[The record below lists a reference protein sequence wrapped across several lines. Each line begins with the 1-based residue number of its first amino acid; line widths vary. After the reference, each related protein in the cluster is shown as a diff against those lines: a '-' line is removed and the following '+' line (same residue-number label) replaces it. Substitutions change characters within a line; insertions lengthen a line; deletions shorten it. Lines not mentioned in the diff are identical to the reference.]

1 MASPM
6 QILRKH
12 QKELMVIFTGM
23 AIFSWLV
30 IDSIDGRRS
39 ANVSPTVLVTFF
51 AMIGAGA
58 GYVWNIRQKDS
69 HYSWLTGGIVGTALG
84 LVLVSGASS
93 KEPGIASSTGKIT
106 LRQIGDLRAQRDT
119 ANNFVQMA
127 FAQRKDM
134 NQFMASFMLQRFMF
148 GSSSIQ
154 EIVAADLL
162 VKEADHYGI
171 AVSNEYIN
179 DFIEQVS
186 DKQMDEAAFSNICA
200 NLGLSQIK
208 LFDILRKELKVRL
221 AMQLL
226 HPETLQLPQQF
237 WSDFQ
242 KFNVR
247 QTIDATAIPVDAFA
261 ASVDSPSEGDLKKL
275 FDEFKALY
283 PTGSNPGFRAP
294 QKKRLAYLTASYENF
309 EKKVGDITE
318 DELKK
323 LYEDRKDTFY
333 KADSLPDSLLDKDNK
348 SPLGELKLPAPSKP
362 SVSDE
367 GKKED
372 AKSAEPNSDEKKPT
386 ATDAEK
392 KPDAAKPEEKKPDEP
407 KTEEKKSGESG
418 GQDGCVDG
426 QESDPPPKAEDKQP
440 TDKPETKTDST
451 DKPAA
456 ASDEKKPAEEKKYKP
471 FEDVRDDLR
480 EIILRQRA
488 QDLLREAIDA
498 AMAYITET
506 NLKIGEDLADANKD
520 KPTVNR
526 SEDRKALKALEEERG
541 RRLAEKVKS
550 YAQDKGFTFEE
561 TSLVSFEELTNSK
574 DIKLAS
580 ASEPFDLSGG
590 RFVQPEAVPTV
601 VFNDSLSPFTPAKA
615 EKNEAGGDLHFVYW
629 ITDIAEEHVPE
640 FTDEGVKAAVEKAWR
655 LQKARPK
662 AQVRAEELAKSARE
676 AVGSKSLSESVTG
689 MTVTGSKES
698 VELSVI
704 GTPPFSWLRQSTPGL
719 QMNSFQGPQI
729 EFGFIPGIEK
739 VDNDFMKSIY
749 EMNVGDVTILPNS
762 DKSVY
767 YVVHLKDRSPSDKPD
782 DPGLAA
788 LRQQFLTE
796 DMSQS
801 RIYQSLA
808 QSQSTTIR
816 ARWLAEF
823 MRKYGVDVNA
833 LEQF

>member
-1 MASPM
+1 MRSKMASPM

-247 QTIDATAIPVDAFA
+247 QTIDATAIPVDA
-261 ASVDSPSEGDLKKL
+261 PS
-275 FDEFKALY
+275 Y
-283 PTGSNPGFRAP
+283 
-294 QKKRLAYLTASYENF
+294 
-309 EKKVGDITE
+309 
-318 DELKK
+318 
-323 LYEDRKDTFY
+323 
-333 KADSLPDSLLDKDNK
+333 
-348 SPLGELKLPAPSKP
+348 
-362 SVSDE
+362 
-367 GKKED
+367 
-372 AKSAEPNSDEKKPT
+372 
-386 ATDAEK
+386 
-392 KPDAAKPEEKKPDEP
+392 
-407 KTEEKKSGESG
+407 
-418 GQDGCVDG
+418 
-426 QESDPPPKAEDKQP
+426 
-440 TDKPETKTDST
+440 
-451 DKPAA
+451 
-456 ASDEKKPAEEKKYKP
+456 
-471 FEDVRDDLR
+471 
-480 EIILRQRA
+480 
-488 QDLLREAIDA
+488 
-498 AMAYITET
+498 
-506 NLKIGEDLADANKD
+506 
-520 KPTVNR
+520 
-526 SEDRKALKALEEERG
+526 
-541 RRLAEKVKS
+541 
-550 YAQDKGFTFEE
+550 
-561 TSLVSFEELTNSK
+561 
-574 DIKLAS
+574 
-580 ASEPFDLSGG
+580 
-590 RFVQPEAVPTV
+590 TV
-601 VFNDSLSPFTPAKA
+601 V
-615 EKNEAGGDLHFVYW
+615 
-629 ITDIAEEHVPE
+629 
-640 FTDEGVKAAVEKAWR
+640 
-655 LQKARPK
+655 
-662 AQVRAEELAKSARE
+662 
-676 AVGSKSLSESVTG
+676 
-689 MTVTGSKES
+689 
-698 VELSVI
+698 
-704 GTPPFSWLRQSTPGL
+704 
-719 QMNSFQGPQI
+719 
-729 EFGFIPGIEK
+729 
-739 VDNDFMKSIY
+739 
-749 EMNVGDVTILPNS
+749 ILPVKQTMN
-762 DKSVY
+762 
-767 YVVHLKDRSPSDKPD
+767 
-782 DPGLAA
+782 
-788 LRQQFLTE
+788 
-796 DMSQS
+796 
-801 RIYQSLA
+801 
-808 QSQSTTIR
+808 
-816 ARWLAEF
+816 
-823 MRKYGVDVNA
+823 
-833 LEQF
+833 